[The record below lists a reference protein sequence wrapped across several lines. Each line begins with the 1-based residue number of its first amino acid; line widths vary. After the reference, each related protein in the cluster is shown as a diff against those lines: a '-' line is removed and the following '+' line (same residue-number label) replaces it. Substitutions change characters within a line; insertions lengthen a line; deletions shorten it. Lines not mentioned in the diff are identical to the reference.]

1 MRAKTVRATAG
12 GGACALLLLLS
23 ACSGDNRP
31 VETSATTTD
40 AQSQADAAPA
50 SCINGRTA
58 PDAKID
64 RPAIA
69 LKVENSPEARPQSGL
84 QDADIV
90 YEEIVEGGITRF
102 LALFHCGDSAKA
114 GPVRSARFDDP
125 KLALP
130 FTSVLAYSGSN
141 SIVDKEL
148 TKRDI
153 VSLNELNGGDA
164 FFRVP
169 EGSTDIHSLY
179 ADSGEIRAQAPD
191 KVDSPDDGIFSFG
204 DVPEDAA
211 EVRSVRLNFTSGNTI
226 EYKWGSGAWQRFEAG
241 EPFMSS
247 GGDQIEVA
255 NLVIQ
260 QVKVDNSEKI
270 VDPAGN
276 PSPDILLK
284 GTGKAVLL
292 RDGRA
297 IKGTWKIAKEGT
309 APVFETPSGDPFP
322 FARGTIWVEL
332 VPSKKGDVKGSF
344 ALE

>member
-1 MRAKTVRATAG
+1 M
-12 GGACALLLLLS
+12 GGACALLLLLG
-23 ACSGDNRP
+23 ACSGDNGP
-31 VETSATTTD
+31 AEGPAAAGGE
-40 AQSQADAAPA
+40 AQSGADATPA
-50 SCINGRTA
+50 SCINGRAA

-69 LKVENSPEARPQSGL
+69 LKIENSPEARPQSGL
-84 QDADIV
+84 QDADVV

-102 LALFHCGDSAKA
+102 MALFHCGDSAKA

-153 VSLNELNGGDA
+153 VSLNELNAGDA
-164 FFRVP
+164 FFRIP

-179 ADSGEIRAQAPD
+179 ADSGEIRSQAPD
-191 KVDSPDDGIFSFG
+191 KVESPDGGIFTFG
-204 DVPEDAA
+204 DVPGDAP
-211 EVRSVRLNFTSGNTI
+211 EVRSVSLNFTDGNTI
-226 EYKWGSGAWQRFEAG
+226 EYKWGGGAWRRFEAG
-241 EPFMSS
+241 EAFVTS

-292 RDGRA
+292 RDGHA
-297 IKGTWKIAKEGT
+297 IKGTWKITKEGT
-309 APVFETPSGDPFP
+309 APVFRTRSGDPFP
-322 FARGTIWVEL
+322 FARGSIWIEL
-332 VPSKKGDVKGSF
+332 IPSKEGDVKGSF